1 MNNPVLKPAWADTTL
16 RLDPSRFPQQVSY
29 AIHDCSDDVSITIDE
44 RGAVLRKVLPSSGL
58 PLSIALPK
66 RVFKGVAARAI
77 DHGDGEVTVTLELH
91 HADPELCIPLLV
103 AHDLSDIAADWRSW
117 SEAFRIPM
125 LMVEADGVARPLED
139 HIGALRTGDIKPRRR
154 HSYFANRRPRFL
166 VRRTTGRLGVAM
178 KIEGKEIIARN

>member
-1 MNNPVLKPAWADTTL
+1 MTNTVLKPDWAGNTL
-16 RLDPSRFPQQVSY
+16 RLDPARFPQQVSY
-29 AIHDCSDDVSITIDE
+29 AMRGAEGDVTITIDE
-44 RGAVLRKVLPSSGL
+44 RGAVLRKILPSSGL
-58 PLSIALPK
+58 PLSVALPK
-66 RVFKGVAARAI
+66 RAFMGVAARAI

-91 HADPELCIPLLV
+91 HSDPDLCIPLLV

-125 LMVEADGVARPLED
+125 LMIEADGVARPLEEHLGD
-139 HIGALRTGDIKPRRR
+139 LRTSHMKPRRR

-166 VRRTTGRLGVAM
+166 VRRTTGKLGVSM